1 MILLKKIDIL
11 KSDESGAIY
20 HKYMISGAADT
31 RVIYSQLKITRG
43 IVKNEEIFLK
53 HCTRTPKD
61 SLGKRK

>member
-1 MILLKKIDIL
+1 
-11 KSDESGAIY
+11 
-20 HKYMISGAADT
+20 MISGAADT

-53 HCTRTPKD
+53 HCTRTPRD